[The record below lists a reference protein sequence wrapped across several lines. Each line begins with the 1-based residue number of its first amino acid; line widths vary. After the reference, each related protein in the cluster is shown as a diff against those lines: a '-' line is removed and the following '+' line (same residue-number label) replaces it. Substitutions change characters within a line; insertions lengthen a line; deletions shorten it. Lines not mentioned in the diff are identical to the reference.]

1 MTTSPA
7 QLLKP
12 EARSQ
17 TEESALGSLPCSLLF
32 ISAKSVQS
40 YCSSVKILMEDQ
52 LTEQERQSSV
62 RMNLFRNTLMPTSM
76 FHIDLLVRDF
86 SLVVGWCSLGPYLRR
101 RPLGCKEMNLYM
113 AMATLGPN
121 FSTDLSFL

>member
-1 MTTSPA
+1 
-7 QLLKP
+7 
-12 EARSQ
+12 
-17 TEESALGSLPCSLLF
+17 
-32 ISAKSVQS
+32 
-40 YCSSVKILMEDQ
+40 
-52 LTEQERQSSV
+52 
-62 RMNLFRNTLMPTSM
+62 M